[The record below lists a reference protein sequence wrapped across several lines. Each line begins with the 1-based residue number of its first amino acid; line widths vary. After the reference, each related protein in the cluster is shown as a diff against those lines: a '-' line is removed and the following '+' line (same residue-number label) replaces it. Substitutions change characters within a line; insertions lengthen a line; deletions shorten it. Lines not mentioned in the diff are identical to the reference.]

1 MDRTITRPLFAPDVG
16 TFCVVDLGDSVPKT
30 DQVEVRSG
38 SPCRAASASTSAS
51 TSTMS
56 TSAAPAA
63 AAALPARPNPAPTSV
78 QSH

>member
-1 MDRTITRPLFAPDVG
+1 
-16 TFCVVDLGDSVPKT
+16 
-30 DQVEVRSG
+30 
-38 SPCRAASASTSAS
+38 
-51 TSTMS
+51 MS